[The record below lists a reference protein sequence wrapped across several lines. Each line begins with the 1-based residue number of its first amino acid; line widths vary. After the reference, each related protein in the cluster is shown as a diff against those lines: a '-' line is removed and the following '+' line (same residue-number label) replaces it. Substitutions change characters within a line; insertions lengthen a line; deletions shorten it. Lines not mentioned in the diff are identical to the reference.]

1 MLSLYVYDPCK
12 KGLRHLKS
20 SIKKIEKLK
29 QVNFKIITM
38 TTDSRVFLNK
48 IKPCCGNLFL
58 LPYESSDQGLHL
70 GKAIRRKDPKGVLV
84 YWIQEPVDYLKIIQ
98 SNIEVLDVLDK
109 REEDFYNKLKNI
121 ILWTQI
127 RIKEDSYSALS

>member
-58 LPYESSDQGLHL
+58 LPYESSDQCLHL
-70 GKAIRRKDPKGVLV
+70 SKAVRTKDPKGVLV
-84 YWIQEPVDYLKIIQ
+84 YWIQEPVDYLHIIQ
-98 SNIEVLDVLDK
+98 SNLEALDIIDISQEGFFDK
-109 REEDFYNKLKNI
+109 LINL
-121 ILWTQI
+121 LVWT
-127 RIKEDSYSALS
+127 ESNLE